1 MEILKLMMQRE
12 LIIALAVC
20 GALLAMVG
28 NYLDVKGLL
37 IKQKYAQSIRKS
49 GYAVSWLSVACFIAV
64 GFFQ

>member
-1 MEILKLMMQRE
+1 MEILTFMMQRE

-28 NYLDVKGLL
+28 NFLDVKGLL
-37 IKQKYAQSIRKS
+37 IEKKSAQSIRKS
-49 GYAVSWLSVACFIAV
+49 GYAVSWLSVAFFIAV

>member
-1 MEILKLMMQRE
+1 MMQRE

-28 NYLDVKGLL
+28 NYLDVKGFL
-37 IKQKYAQSIRKS
+37 IEKKYAQSIRKS